1 MNHTFSPD
9 LVGRLAIRLGRAFR
23 HKWALDIQRDT
34 IWNWSTA
41 EQALASA
48 RSPKAP
54 HVDDEGTIVYDT
66 GSTRWVLST
75 EYVAVECNDK
85 KEGPRCRIDA
95 RIDET
100 FGPVLE
106 VWLASLADFEER
118 ELWRFDRC
126 LTSLSEGPWKP
137 LHRLTPLAV
146 IVQALPEYLPTG
158 PSTLVYVDERI
169 ISNAI
174 DLNRAMAR
182 AGLRFFTQ
190 WERMVTR

>member
-1 MNHTFSPD
+1 MNHTYSPD
-9 LVGRLAIRLGRAFR
+9 LIGRLAIRLGRAFR
-23 HKWALDIQRDT
+23 HKWALDIPRDT

-41 EQALASA
+41 THALASA

-85 KEGPRCRIDA
+85 EKGPRCRIDA

-106 VWLASLADFEER
+106 VWLASLAGFDHFE
-118 ELWRFDRC
+118 LSRFDKVI
-126 LTSLSEGPWKP
+126 TSLSEGPWKP

-146 IVQALPEYLPTG
+146 IVQALPEYMPTE
-158 PSTLVYVDERI
+158 PSTLIYTEGRI
-169 ISNAI
+169 ISN
-174 DLNRAMAR
+174 DPELNAAMTR
-182 AGLRFFTQ
+182 AGVRFFTQ
-190 WERMVTR
+190 WERMRTL

>member
-1 MNHTFSPD
+1 MNHTYSSD
-9 LVGRLAIRLGRAFR
+9 LIGRLAIRLGRAFK
-23 HKWALDIQRDT
+23 HKWATEIPRDT

-41 EQALASA
+41 TQALASA

-54 HVDDEGTIVYDT
+54 YVDDEGTIVYDT
-66 GSTRWVLST
+66 GSTHWVLST

-85 KEGPRCRIDA
+85 EKGPRCRIDA

-106 VWLASLADFEER
+106 VWLASLAGFDHFE
-118 ELWRFDRC
+118 LSRFDRC

-146 IVQALPEYLPTG
+146 IVQALPEYLPTE
-158 PSTLVYVDERI
+158 PASLVYTDGRI
-169 ISNAI
+169 ISSDAELNA
-174 DLNRAMAR
+174 AMAR
-182 AGLRFFTQ
+182 AGHRFFTQ
-190 WERMVTR
+190 WERIVTR

>member
-1 MNHTFSPD
+1 MNISSD

-23 HKWALDIQRDT
+23 HKWALDIPRDT

-41 EQALASA
+41 TQALASA

-85 KEGPRCRIDA
+85 EKGPRCRIDA

-137 LHRLTPLAV
+137 LHRLTPLIV
-146 IVQALPEYLPTG
+146 IVQALPEYLPVG
-158 PSTLVYVDERI
+158 ASTLVYVEGRI
-169 ISNAI
+169 ISSAPEL
-174 DLNRAMAR
+174 DAAMKR
-182 AGLRFFTQ
+182 AGIRFFTQ
-190 WERMVTR
+190 WERMLTP